1 MQHFIGCDVHTR
13 NQVVAW
19 IDEATGE
26 IGKRR
31 LEHEGEEV
39 RGFYAQ
45 FPRGTVVGIEAT
57 FPAYWFERL
66 MRDLGHEL
74 WVGDAARIRASEVR
88 SQKTD
93 PRDAEHVLDLLRTGR
108 FPRIWVPSPEE
119 RDLRQLLVHRMK
131 QVRTRTQVKN
141 QLHALAISQGVCRK
155 RKLWSAQGRKA
166 LESLALLPWAA
177 RRRKELLEALDRL
190 DEQVRELD
198 RAVEEAGRERQ
209 EVALL
214 RTHPGV
220 GMVVSLAFV
229 LTVGPVERF
238 SNSRQLVSYW
248 GLNPREHSSGGRQR
262 LGAISKQGNTLMR
275 WLLVEAGQTA
285 ARFDPQLRRTYQ
297 RLKKQKTSGLAKVAV
312 ARRLAVRLFWMLRTR
327 HNYAQLVHMSG
338 SPSSAVVSPQA
349 GSTV

>member
-1 MQHFIGCDVHTR
+1 MEHFIGCDVHTR

-19 IDEATGE
+19 IEEATGE
-26 IGKRR
+26 IKVRR

-39 RGFYAQ
+39 RKFYAQ

-57 FPAYWFERL
+57 FPVHWFERL
-66 MRDLGHEL
+66 MGELGHEL
-74 WVGDAARIRASEVR
+74 WVGDAAGIRASVVR
-88 SQKTD
+88 LQKND
-93 PRDAEHVLDLLRTGR
+93 FFDAEHLLDLLRTGR
-108 FPRIWVPSPEE
+108 FPRVWIPSLEE

-131 QVRTRTQVKN
+131 QVRARTQVKN
-141 QLHALAISQGVCRK
+141 QLHALAISQGVCRG
-155 RKLWSAQGRKA
+155 RKLWSAKGRKE

-177 RRRKELLEALDRL
+177 RRRNELLAGLDRL

-198 RAVEEAGRERQ
+198 RAVEEAGRARE

-229 LTVGPVERF
+229 LTVGPLERF
-238 SNSRQLVSYW
+238 ANSRKLVSYW

-262 LGAISKQGNTLMR
+262 LGSISKQGNTMMR
-275 WLLVEAGQTA
+275 WLLVEAAQTA
-285 ARFDPQLRRTYQ
+285 ARLDPQLRRIYQ
-297 RLKKQKTSGLAKVAV
+297 RLKKQKVSGVAKVAV

-338 SPSSAVVSPQA
+338 SPSSAVVPPQA
-349 GSTV
+349 GSKV

>member
-1 MQHFIGCDVHTR
+1 MEHSIGCDVHTR

-19 IDEATGE
+19 IDAETGE
-26 IGKRR
+26 IRKRE
-31 LEHEGEEV
+31 LEHGSEGV
-39 RGFYAQ
+39 REFYAQ

-57 FPAYWFERL
+57 FPVYWFERL
-66 MRDLGHEL
+66 LGELGHEL
-74 WVGDAARIRASEVR
+74 WVGDAARIRASQVR
-88 SQKTD
+88 YQKTD
-93 PRDAEHVLDLLRTGR
+93 RRDAEAILDLLRTGR
-108 FPRIWVPSPEE
+108 FPRLWVPSREE

-131 QVRTRTQVKN
+131 QVRARTQVKN

-155 RKLWSAQGRKA
+155 RKLWSVKGRKE

-198 RAVEEAGRERQ
+198 QAVEEAGRARP

-220 GMVVSLAFV
+220 GRVVSLAFV
-229 LTVGPVERF
+229 LSAGPIERF
-238 SNSRQLVSYW
+238 ANSRKLVSYW

-262 LGAISKQGNTLMR
+262 LGAISKQGNTMMR
-275 WLLVEAGQTA
+275 WLLVEAAQTA
-285 ARFDPQLRRTYQ
+285 ARFDPELRRIYQ
-297 RLKKQKTSGLAKVAV
+297 RLQKQKSSGLAKVAV
-312 ARRLAVRLFWMLRTR
+312 ARRLAIRLYWMLRTR

-338 SPSSAVVSPQA
+338 SPSSAVVPPTA
-349 GSTV
+349 EPNV